1 MTKHI
6 TEIAADKVES
16 QAMQLQGSPKPNKLP
31 GPSTNP
37 ATNLIIADIAI
48 RAIGRVVRRSLH
60 KGVLR
65 TRYSRDLAS
74 DIVENRSIA
83 TTLAIYGITKVAT
96 RSVPGALLVSTGLIA
111 KTVYDRSLSRSAA
124 RSAGDAVMEQF
135 AKEK

>member
-16 QAMQLQGSPKPNKLP
+16 QAIQLQGSPKPNKLP

-37 ATNLIIADIAI
+37 ATNLIIADIAL
-48 RAIGRVVRRSLH
+48 RAIGRLARNSLH

-65 TRYSRDLAS
+65 TRYDRELAS
-74 DIVENRSIA
+74 EIVENRSIA
-83 TTLAIYGITKVAT
+83 TTLVIYGITKVAT
-96 RSVPGALLVSTGLIA
+96 RSVPGALLVSAGLIA
-111 KTVYDRSLSRSAA
+111 KTVFDRSQSRSMA